1 MSPRPTS
8 KELYA
13 RYEAFSEAFEHL
25 RMEWTECRIE
35 IKQGN
40 IVADRL
46 MNEAI
51 KWLARARYLHIR
63 WIW

>member
-35 IKQGN
+35 IKHCKTTLSIHGN
-40 IVADRL
+40 
-46 MNEAI
+46 
-51 KWLARARYLHIR
+51 
-63 WIW
+63 